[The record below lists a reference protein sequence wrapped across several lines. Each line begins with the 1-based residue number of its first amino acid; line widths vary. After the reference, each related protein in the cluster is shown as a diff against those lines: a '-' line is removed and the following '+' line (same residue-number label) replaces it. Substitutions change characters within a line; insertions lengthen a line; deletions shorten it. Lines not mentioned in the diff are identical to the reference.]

1 MNPEKNT
8 EVLTSAQELWG
19 ELLKFGVRLMQP
31 WTMYQL
37 IIIIALAIFCTA
49 LTRAFVPKCTK
60 WCEGKE
66 GIYKHLS
73 TIMLDVH
80 RRVSLAVY
88 TVIALSVV
96 SIMQIITWP
105 SRSFFIGLSIELAVS
120 WLVISIVASLIK
132 MRSLRALATWVGWT
146 IATLQIT
153 DLLEPTT
160 HLLDSIYI
168 DLAGDQISILTIL
181 NAILTLLALFIVAR
195 IVTRVSVRQINK
207 IDDMTPS
214 LKVLFSKIVQ
224 ISLYTIGFL
233 LCLKVIGFDLGNL
246 AVLSGAI
253 GLGIGFGLQRIVS
266 NLISGIII
274 LLDKSIKPGDV
285 ISLNETFG
293 WITHLGSRYA
303 SVTTRDGREHLIPN
317 EDFIT
322 SQVIN
327 WSHSS
332 DFVRLDI
339 FFGVDYDC
347 DPHEIK
353 KLAAAAPLTVDRVV
367 TNPKPVAHIVKFGD
381 SSIDFILRFWIRDP
395 NKGLTN
401 IRGNVYLS
409 LWDTLKEN
417 NINIPYPRRE
427 ITVLGS
433 DGERLQDVK

>member
-168 DLAGDQISILTIL
+168 DLAGDQISILTII

-347 DPHEIK
+347 DPHEVK
-353 KLAAAAPLTVDRVV
+353 KLAAAAPLSVDRVV